1 MGMSFFISSIS
12 YVNVCL
18 QGLLHFIVYINSH
31 AINKSRDQRPVSLK
45 GLKLSMTLI
54 ILPTFFRDSMLEPWL
69 DPRGSRPVI
78 WVIVRIDYRNISKVF
93 IRGSHQYMYAY
104 SKSKVEKK
112 YQEIFTEFISLS
124 EYYSDNNSK
133 IFFTSKHIDFITR
146 YQSVFKY
153 RTVNLDTHVPSVMS
167 EANI

>member
-1 MGMSFFISSIS
+1 
-12 YVNVCL
+12 
-18 QGLLHFIVYINSH
+18 
-31 AINKSRDQRPVSLK
+31 
-45 GLKLSMTLI
+45 
-54 ILPTFFRDSMLEPWL
+54 
-69 DPRGSRPVI
+69 
-78 WVIVRIDYRNISKVF
+78 
-93 IRGSHQYMYAY
+93 MYAY

-133 IFFTSKHIDFITR
+133 IFFTSKHIDFIIR